1 MFSSEKVCLSAA
13 SATFCQENLGA
24 FKLRDIILPPCKK
37 KSFNDFKLDL
47 DVSWDI
53 INSLLEVIGK
63 LVHNRELLLCEQ
75 DIFDALA
82 ANKLPEFLTK
92 LIMPFKD
99 KDSLVIIPEEKDAGI
114 EVIEEEDDWLHFEF
128 KSKIDMQIL
137 ENLRKI
143 LDEMYIMDS
152 MKLLS

>member
-1 MFSSEKVCLSAA
+1 
-13 SATFCQENLGA
+13 
-24 FKLRDIILPPCKK
+24 
-37 KSFNDFKLDL
+37 
-47 DVSWDI
+47 
-53 INSLLEVIGK
+53 
-63 LVHNRELLLCEQ
+63 
-75 DIFDALA
+75 
-82 ANKLPEFLTK
+82 
-92 LIMPFKD
+92 MPFKD